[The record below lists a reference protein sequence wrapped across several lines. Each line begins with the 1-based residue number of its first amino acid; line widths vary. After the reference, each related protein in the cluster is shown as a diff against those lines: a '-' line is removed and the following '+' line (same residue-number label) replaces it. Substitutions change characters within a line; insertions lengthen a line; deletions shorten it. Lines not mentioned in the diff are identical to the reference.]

1 MQQSPMWHVWSLLE
15 FLFTALWWNLAILLV
30 LLTKTVIKQSLEI
43 ESLGARLDAENK
55 KQKKR

>member
-1 MQQSPMWHVWSLLE
+1 MQQSPMWHMWSLLE
-15 FLFTALWWNLAILLV
+15 VLFTALWWNLAILLV